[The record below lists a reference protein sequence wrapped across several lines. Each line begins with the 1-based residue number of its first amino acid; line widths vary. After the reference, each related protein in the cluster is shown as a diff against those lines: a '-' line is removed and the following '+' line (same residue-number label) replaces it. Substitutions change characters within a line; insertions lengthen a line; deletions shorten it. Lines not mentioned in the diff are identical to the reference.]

1 MMEQPAVG
9 CGLGANLLAHQ
20 PDLEKAAD
28 CCDAPGTRRTWRQW
42 ARRNDCCFA
51 NQNCAGAILCSP
63 YTAVKWIV
71 VGIFT
76 IPLFWIHFGMGL
88 SRFFFGGAF
97 HMVCR
102 VLCHNK
108 NSTGLTV
115 CYHVVAGVPLL
126 INYLIALSEMLIIL
140 SFLFLTFVVALSAS
154 VFNPLCAVEACVE
167 LVVISDGIYKNI
179 FANLPIALE
188 HPGKLV
194 APCYFGFAYKSMGS
208 PWTGGKSPF
217 ASSKVPPWTGSSDGL
232 VAQHGAAQPAASGL
246 QMQPHGGA
254 GQPANVAPQAA
265 VPLVQGMAVGVPV
278 ADTAG
283 SSSHDAA
290 GSSTLKGER
299 SSCDKAGSSHDKA
312 PPPYGA

>member
-1 MMEQPAVG
+1 MMERPAVG

-28 CCDAPGTRRTWRQW
+28 CCDAPDTRRTWRQW

-115 CYHVVAGVPLL
+115 CYYVVAGVPLL
-126 INYLIALSEMLIIL
+126 INYLIALSEMLAIL
-140 SFLFLTFVVALSAS
+140 SFLFVAFVVALSMS
-154 VFNPLCAVEACVE
+154 VFNPLCAVEACIE
-167 LVVISDGIYKNI
+167 LMVISDGIYNKI

-194 APCYFGFAYKSMGS
+194 APCYFGSAYKS
-208 PWTGGKSPF
+208 KD
-217 ASSKVPPWTGSSDGL
+217 PPWTGSSDGL

-246 QMQPHGGA
+246 QMQPYGGA
-254 GQPANVAPQAA
+254 VQPANVAPQAA
-265 VPLVQGMAVGVPV
+265 IPLVQGMAVATAMPV

-283 SSSHDAA
+283 SSHDAA
-290 GSSTLKGER
+290 ASVAAKASAAAGSAGR
-299 SSCDKAGSSHDKA
+299 GDRRSCDSAGSSDEKA
-312 PPPYGA
+312 WA

>member
-1 MMEQPAVG
+1 M
-9 CGLGANLLAHQ
+9 
-20 PDLEKAAD
+20 
-28 CCDAPGTRRTWRQW
+28 
-42 ARRNDCCFA
+42 
-51 NQNCAGAILCSP
+51 
-63 YTAVKWIV
+63 
-71 VGIFT
+71 
-76 IPLFWIHFGMGL
+76 
-88 SRFFFGGAF
+88 
-97 HMVCR
+97 
-102 VLCHNK
+102 
-108 NSTGLTV
+108 
-115 CYHVVAGVPLL
+115 PLL
-126 INYLIALSEMLIIL
+126 INYLIALSEMLAIL
-140 SFLFLTFVVALSAS
+140 SLLFLAFVVALSAS
-154 VFNPLCAVEACVE
+154 VFNPLCAVEACIE

-283 SSSHDAA
+283 SSSHGAA
-290 GSSTLKGER
+290 GSSILPKGER
-299 SSCDKAGSSHDKA
+299 SSSCDKAGSSHDKA

>member
-1 MMEQPAVG
+1 MEQPAVG

-63 YTAVKWIV
+63 YTAIKWIV

-115 CYHVVAGVPLL
+115 CYYVVAGVPLL
-126 INYLIALSEMLIIL
+126 INYLIALSEMLAIL
-140 SFLFLTFVVALSAS
+140 SFLFVAFVVALSMS
-154 VFNPLCAVEACVE
+154 VFNPLCAVEACIE
-167 LVVISDGIYKNI
+167 LMVISDGIYNKI

-194 APCYFGFAYKSMGS
+194 APCYFGSAYKS
-208 PWTGGKSPF
+208 KD
-217 ASSKVPPWTGSSDGL
+217 PPWTGSSDGL